1 MMSLLK
7 DKVNKI
13 LTELKRGKIEAIKE
27 LHAET
32 YNHLKLVAFNYLAD
46 YTFIEDVLNDAYYR
60 AYLYVNSVNTNYD
73 GYNWLC
79 KIVQN
84 LCYQYNN
91 NHGYVDYSGRLAQ
104 NKLFY
109 EIEDI
114 LLEKSQLYR
123 AIGKLNLNDQQIIYL
138 KFWEELSLAEI
149 AKRQDMKKSTV
160 NKRIKSI
167 LKNLQQEFN

>member
-1 MMSLLK
+1 MSLHK

-13 LTELKRGKIEAIKE
+13 LIKIKRGNIEAIKE

-46 YTFIEDVLNDAYYR
+46 CTYVEDVLNDAYYR
-60 AYLYVNSVNTNYD
+60 AYSYIHSVNTDYD

-84 LCYQYNN
+84 LCYQYNSK
-91 NHGYVDYSGRLAQ
+91 HCYTDFPGRLAQ

-109 EIEDI
+109 EMEDI

-123 AIGKLNLNDQQIIYL
+123 AIGALDLNDQQIIYL
-138 KFWEELSLAEI
+138 RFWEGLSLKEI
-149 AKRQDMKKSTV
+149 AGRRDMKKSTV
-160 NKRIKSI
+160 NKRIVSI
-167 LKNLQQEFN
+167 LKKLQQEFN